1 MILVKENNGFAV
13 YFDCN
18 NQTYS
23 VFKEGKL
30 LIENKHKFSQVKSY
44 ID

>member
-1 MILVKENNGFAV
+1 MVLVKENNGFAV

-30 LIENKHKFSQVKSY
+30 LIENKCKFIQVKSY
-44 ID
+44 IE